1 MVKHPQR
8 IRQLLPTN
16 CLSVFNH
23 FVGLALKGLTN
34 FRVFLTFVPTLL
46 NFIRFG
52 SPPGSSSWPH
62 LFLEPY
68 FILPCLLF
76 KCMRWNGY
84 FSLYSLFKNFAW
96 STHLPRPCTTYW
108 LLWKPRIL
116 HCQNCMKCECHL
128 FKTTSFLL
136 VEEEYSKALLLLITA
151 HLRSTIYLIRWLGT

>member
-8 IRQLLPTN
+8 IRQLWPTN

-23 FVGLALKGLTN
+23 FVGLAFKGLTN

-84 FSLYSLFKNFAW
+84 FSLYSLFKLLPGRHTSQDHVQLTDYCESLEFFIVRIAW
-96 STHLPRPCTTYW
+96 NANV
-108 LLWKPRIL
+108 I
-116 HCQNCMKCECHL
+116 
-128 FKTTSFLL
+128 
-136 VEEEYSKALLLLITA
+136 YSKQLHFYWWKSSNLK
-151 HLRSTIYLIRWLGT
+151 HYSY